1 MNKLLQFFQPEPA
14 ERAESAGG
22 GGATPD
28 PWSRRRAP
36 LRDSDRSLT
45 SATHVWLRTVPS
57 GLHPKRLARMHPRIA
72 NLIAATWHD
81 AERTEALF
89 EDLLTDRRGGR
100 RGFPLVV
107 MSELRQLQS
116 LHRNR
121 RRPGTYV
128 IRRR

>member
-1 MNKLLQFFQPEPA
+1 MNKLMQFFQPAAVEHAEPA
-14 ERAESAGG
+14 GD
-22 GGATPD
+22 GASPD

-36 LRDSDRSLT
+36 LRDTDRSLT
-45 SATHVWLRTVPS
+45 SAAHVWLRTVPS

-72 NLIAATWHD
+72 NLIAAHWHD

-89 EDLLTDRRGGR
+89 EDLLNDRRGGR
-100 RGFPLVV
+100 RGFPPVV
-107 MSELRQLQS
+107 VAELRQLQS

-121 RRPGTYV
+121 RRPGMYV

>member
-1 MNKLLQFFQPEPA
+1 MHSFTPTSSPMPGPA
-14 ERAESAGG
+14 ADPP
-22 GGATPD
+22 ATD
-28 PWSRRRAP
+28 PWARKRTP

-45 SATHVWLRTVPS
+45 SAAHIWLRTVPS
-57 GLHPKRLARMHPRIA
+57 GLHPKRLARLHPRIA
-72 NLIAATWHD
+72 NLIAATWAD
-81 AERTEALF
+81 SEKTEALF

-100 RGFPLVV
+100 RGFPPVV
-107 MSELRQLQS
+107 IAELRQLQS

>member
-1 MNKLLQFFQPEPA
+1 MNKFLQILQGPA
-14 ERAESAGG
+14 AMAPAPAHQEAPG
-22 GGATPD
+22 D
-28 PWSRRRAP
+28 PWARRRAP
-36 LRDSDRSLT
+36 QRDADRSLT

-72 NLIAATWHD
+72 NLIASTWPD
-81 AERTEALF
+81 AEKTETLF

-100 RGFPLVV
+100 RGFPPVIV
-107 MSELRQLQS
+107 AELRQLQS

-121 RRPGTYV
+121 RRPGMYV